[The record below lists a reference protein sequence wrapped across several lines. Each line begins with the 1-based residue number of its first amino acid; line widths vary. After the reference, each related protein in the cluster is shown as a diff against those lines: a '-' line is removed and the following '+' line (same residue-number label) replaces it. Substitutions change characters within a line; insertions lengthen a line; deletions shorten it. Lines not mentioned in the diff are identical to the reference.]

1 MEENPKWIIREI
13 ENFDDK
19 ELNNVLSSVMIEY
32 GVPKKGTALSDPE
45 LKKMSKAYQNSRSIY
60 YVIIKN
66 NKIFGGA
73 GISQLKYSKE
83 NICELMINVI
93 CDYIREERDERSLG
107 MGR

>member
-45 LKKMSKAYQNSRSIY
+45 LKK
-60 YVIIKN
+60 
-66 NKIFGGA
+66 
-73 GISQLKYSKE
+73 
-83 NICELMINVI
+83 
-93 CDYIREERDERSLG
+93 
-107 MGR
+107 

>member
-45 LKKMSKAYQNSRSIY
+45 PVSYTHLT
-60 YVIIKN
+60 
-66 NKIFGGA
+66 
-73 GISQLKYSKE
+73 LPT
-83 NICELMINVI
+83 
-93 CDYIREERDERSLG
+93 IR
-107 MGR
+107 MV